1 MNLDKNSIADR
12 LRLFLNK
19 YFNSMDEAAEYLETT
34 GNTLR
39 SSYLSGRSVPGPEFL
54 LKLINKG
61 LDVVWLLTGEGEEGK
76 KLTVN
81 EISEMGYDV
90 KKIRTF
96 PIVSQLSA
104 GDVRVYFEDNGIENF
119 ITLPYSHSNC
129 VALKVDGD
137 SMSPKIDEG
146 DLILIDFY
154 ADTKPGDIVA
164 VRLKNGSQLL
174 KRYLQSKSSFVFLY
188 SDNNKYPPMVIH
200 QKEVELIYKVVKII
214 KDV

>member
-1 MNLDKNSIADR
+1 ME
-12 LRLFLNK
+12 LNK
-19 YFNSMDEAAEYLETT
+19 KEIAERLKSFLTNKFISMDEAASALETT
-34 GNTLR
+34 INNLR
-39 SSYLSGRSVPGPEFL
+39 AGYLNGRSIPGPELL
-54 LKLINKG
+54 LKLSEFG
-61 LDVVWLLTGEGEEGK
+61 LDIIWLLTGVGEEGK

-104 GDVRVYFEDNGIENF
+104 GDVRVYFEGNEIEDF

-129 VALKVDGD
+129 VALKVVGD
-137 SMSPKIDEG
+137 SMSPKIDGG

-164 VRLKNGSQLL
+164 VRLKDGSQFL

-188 SDNNKYPPMVIH
+188 SDNNKCPPMMVH
-200 QKEVELIYKVVKII
+200 QKEIDSVYKVVKII